1 MDWAGIWNS
10 IKAFFSNNVW
20 NIIAFFAV
28 LFVGIVAV
36 KLILNLIRRLL
47 DASKMEKV
55 TQSFIYK
62 IIKFL
67 LWLVYVMILL
77 SMLGISMTGLVT
89 AISACVLAIG
99 MALQNNIANLANG
112 MVIITSKIFKKGDF
126 IEVDGVS
133 GSVDD
138 INFLFTTITTTDNKR
153 VTIPNSAIVDGAMT
167 NYGANPTR
175 RVDFTFSVAYESD
188 VELVKKVIVDVIKS
202 NGKVRLQEK
211 QPFCRLKKLNTSS
224 LDFFANCWVDA
235 EDYWDVYYYVVENV
249 YNEFKRNGISVPY
262 TQYEVRQRTDDVKM
276 PVIEAPLQDRVE
288 KVRIKK
294 KKMIDLE
301 KDDLV
306 ALFKKNAVKKDKV
319 KMGKNKPNTGKIDA
333 PVANAKEEKKEEVKV
348 ENKEEKKEEKTT
360 ETKKD

>member
-1 MDWAGIWNS
+1 MNWAGIWNS

-20 NIIAFFAV
+20 NIVAFFAV
-28 LFVGIVAV
+28 LFVGIVVV
-36 KLILNLIRRLL
+36 KLVLNLIRRLL

-55 TQSFIYK
+55 TQSFLYK
-62 IIKFL
+62 IIKFV
-67 LWLVYVMILL
+67 LWLVFIMILL

-153 VTIPNSAIVDGAMT
+153 VTLPNSAIVDGAMT

-175 RVDFTFSVAYESD
+175 RVDFTFSVAFESD

-202 NGKVRLQEK
+202 NGKVRLQDK

-249 YNEFKRNGISVPY
+249 YNEFKRNGIKVPY
-262 TQYEVRQRTDDVKM
+262 TQYEVRQRIDDVKM
-276 PVIEAPLQDRVE
+276 PVIEAPLQERVE

-306 ALFKKNAVKKDKV
+306 ALFKKNVVKKDKV

-333 PVANAKEEKKEEVKV
+333 PVASVIDDKKEEVKV
-348 ENKEEKKEEKTT
+348 EKKEDTKEEKTT

>member
-20 NIIAFFAV
+20 NIVAFFAV
-28 LFVGIVAV
+28 LFIGIVVV
-36 KLILNLIRRLL
+36 KLVLNLIRRLL

-55 TQSFIYK
+55 TQSFLYK
-62 IIKFL
+62 IIKFV
-67 LWLVYVMILL
+67 LWLVFIMILL

-153 VTIPNSAIVDGAMT
+153 VTLPNSAIVDGAMT

-202 NGKVRLQEK
+202 NGKVRLQDK

-235 EDYWDVYYYVVENV
+235 EDYWDVFYYVTENV
-249 YNEFKRNGISVPY
+249 YNEFKRNGIKVPY

-306 ALFKKNAVKKDKV
+306 ALFKNNIVKKDKV
-319 KMGKNKPNTGKIDA
+319 KMGKNKLATGKVDA
-333 PVANAKEEKKEEVKV
+333 PISNVKEEKKEVKV
-348 ENKEEKKEEKTT
+348 EKKEENTT
-360 ETKKD
+360 SEDKKN